1 VANLNEGKLSWKQ
14 TCGHA
19 AHLLGIIYAPD
30 EKSAEA
36 AAMAEFK
43 IGEDMRRRLVVRLND
58 E

>member
-19 AHLLGIIYAPD
+19 EHLLGIIYAAD

-43 IGEDMRRRLVVRLND
+43 IGEDMSSPCSSN